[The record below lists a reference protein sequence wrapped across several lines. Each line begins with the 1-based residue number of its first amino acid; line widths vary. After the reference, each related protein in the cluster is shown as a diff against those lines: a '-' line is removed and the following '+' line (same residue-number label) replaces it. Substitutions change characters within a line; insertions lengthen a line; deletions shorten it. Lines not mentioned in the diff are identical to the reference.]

1 MFRSI
6 VVEDE
11 NKIKKEIKDL
21 KKNINKLE
29 EKIDIIIQIL
39 QKDVKNNCEKMGE
52 HIDFV
57 EKVYDNV
64 KNPLGFLCNKINYFN
79 NNNKNFD
86 LLEDNSDFSSD
97 EENEENDTN

>member
-57 EKVYDNV
+57 
-64 KNPLGFLCNKINYFN
+64 
-79 NNNKNFD
+79 
-86 LLEDNSDFSSD
+86 
-97 EENEENDTN
+97 